1 MPAFRTSPGLRQ
13 WHTVIDSMLEVK
25 NVSNFPVQL
34 VHDAEW
40 DEFTVQF
47 DMCK

>member
-1 MPAFRTSPGLRQ
+1 MAYRNRF
-13 WHTVIDSMLEVK
+13 
-25 NVSNFPVQL
+25 NVGSEECQQFSSTL
-34 VHDAEW
+34 VHDDEW